1 MPMRRILVCMV
12 CFGLT
17 ACASA
22 PLTAPPEAFLALGPV
37 AEPINKAEAPE
48 GEQVINI
55 EEDLEAWRKKFREN
69 SRLLRSLA
77 WNSRVRY
84 RMPGSF
90 TIHILY
96 RANTDEN
103 GDVRV
108 SEVNRRVERIQGL
121 TRAADAVDATEADHA
136 LAGTLGALARAY
148 TFPLPGAMDR
158 LIAAE
163 HLGGV
168 EPGSGLVLRQAGF
181 LMPEDSV
188 ELKLSPSL
196 IEPQTFAFR
205 AQQDGQAVDGTAKFR
220 KLPDGTFF
228 PATVDILLP
237 DSQVSALVE
246 NFGFRMQPRL
256 MKDVSPE

>member
-1 MPMRRILVCMV
+1 MPMRRILAAIVCA
-12 CFGLT
+12 GLT
-17 ACASA
+17 ACAST

-37 AEPINKAEAPE
+37 AEPVNKAEAPE
-48 GEQVINI
+48 GEQVLDI

-69 SRLLRSLA
+69 SRQLRSLA

-121 TRAADAVDATEADHA
+121 TRATDAVEAAEADHV

-148 TFPLPGAMDR
+148 TFPLPGAMER

-163 HLGGV
+163 HLGGA

-181 LMPEDSV
+181 LMPEDTV

-196 IEPQTFAFR
+196 IEPQTFTFR
-205 AQQDGQAVDGTAKFR
+205 AQQDGQTVEGAAKFR
-220 KLPDGTFF
+220 KLPDGAFF

-237 DSQVSALVE
+237 DSQVTALVE

-256 MKDVSPE
+256 MKDASPE